1 MGSLSAPASGEAL
14 LMKQE
19 FKQGY
24 RMHCVLSK
32 LNRLDIDR
40 LDDADQKRVARA
52 RALLEEVSLLTRP
65 ADGDGTDARADT

>member
-14 LMKQE
+14 PMEQE

-24 RMHCVLSK
+24 RMHCVLSN

-40 LDDADQKRVARA
+40 LDDADQERVERA

-65 ADGDGTDARADT
+65 ADGDGTDARADM